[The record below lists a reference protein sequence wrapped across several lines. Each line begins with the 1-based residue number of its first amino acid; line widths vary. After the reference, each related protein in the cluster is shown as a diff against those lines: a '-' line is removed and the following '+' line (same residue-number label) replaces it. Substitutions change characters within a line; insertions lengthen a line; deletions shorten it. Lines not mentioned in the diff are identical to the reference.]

1 MQDARKRTRR
11 RRSCR
16 KGPEPKLAGIDCKP
30 APDAQDRLRRIYTIL
45 LRHATKDG
53 QSGTPP

>member
-11 RRSCR
+11 RASCR
-16 KGPEPKLAGIDCKP
+16 KGPELKLAGIDCRP

-45 LRHATKDG
+45 LRHATKDR
-53 QSGTPP
+53 QSGTPS